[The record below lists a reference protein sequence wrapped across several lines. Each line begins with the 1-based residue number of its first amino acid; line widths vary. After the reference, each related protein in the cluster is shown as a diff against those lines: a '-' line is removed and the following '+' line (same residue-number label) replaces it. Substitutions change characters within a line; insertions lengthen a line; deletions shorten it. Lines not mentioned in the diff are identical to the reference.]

1 MIRFLAVLLA
11 LAAPTAAF
19 ADTHRDLAPE
29 IARLRARL
37 AAGAAQ
43 EHQCLAGATQK
54 VWGGATTKDLQQ
66 LKDRARQMQ
75 ERAQRGG
82 GAGGDTEAWRA
93 LQQRV
98 EQLEAQA
105 RADARSGADLLSTQA
120 IGMDCLDRFAGEREA
135 LRASLELV
143 LADPD
148 AYKASLREAR
158 DGGASLRWDV
168 TTLHARALA
177 WAARFRAQ
185 ASFEQLAGEAA
196 SLGQQAAALR
206 RRHAAALESELNRAL
221 AEPVLRAA
229 ELLVG
234 TLSAWQEE
242 RAAGSTAARADASQ
256 LKQMR
261 WGNAQRL
268 LSEAAR
274 AAN

>member
-19 ADTHRDLAPE
+19 ADTDRELAPE

-43 EHQCLAGATQK
+43 EQQCLAGATQK
-54 VWGGATTKDLQQ
+54 VWGGATARDLQQ

-75 ERAQRGG
+75 ERAQRGS

-105 RADARSGADLLSTQA
+105 RADAQSGADLLSTQA

-185 ASFEQLAGEAA
+185 ASFEQLAGEA
-196 SLGQQAAALR
+196 SGLGQQAVALR

-221 AEPVLRAA
+221 AEPVLHAA
-229 ELLVG
+229 EALVA
-234 TLSAWQEE
+234 TMAAWRDERSAATARE
-242 RAAGSTAARADASQ
+242 RDDAAR
-256 LKQMR
+256 LKQQR
-261 WGNAQRL
+261 WGNAQRFL
-268 LSEAAR
+268 ADASTTH
-274 AAN
+274 

>member
-1 MIRFLAVLLA
+1 MIRLLAVVLA
-11 LAAPTAAF
+11 LVAPAVAF
-19 ADTHRDLAPE
+19 DDADRELAPE
-29 IARLRARL
+29 IARLRSLLGAS
-37 AAGAAQ
+37 AAKEQ
-43 EHQCLAGATQK
+43 QCLSGATQK
-54 VWGGATTKDLQQ
+54 VWAGATSRDLQQ
-66 LKDRARQMQ
+66 LKERARQMQ

-93 LQQRV
+93 LQQRL

-135 LRASLELV
+135 LRASLELA
-143 LADPD
+143 LDDPA

-158 DGGASLRWDV
+158 DGGAALRWDV

-185 ASFEQLAGEAA
+185 ASFEQLAAEAA
-196 SLGQQAAALR
+196 GLGQQAVALR
-206 RRHAAALESELNRAL
+206 RRHTAALESELNRAL

-229 ELLVG
+229 EMLVG

-242 RAAGSTAARADASQ
+242 RAAGSAAARADASR
-256 LKQMR
+256 LKQQR
-261 WGNAQRL
+261 WGDAQRL